1 MIHTTQGLVVL
12 TGCAHPGVVDMVEKA
27 REMLED
33 RVTLV
38 MGGFHL
44 SGTSVERIGHIVA
57 DLKTLDVERV
67 APCHCSGDVARR
79 TFKEAYGK
87 HFIPAGLGFRLEMKE
102 AFKSTERKSSSWGE
116 IKKGL

>member
-1 MIHTTQGLVVL
+1 MI
-12 TGCAHPGVVDMVEKA
+12 EKA

-44 SGTSVERIGHIVA
+44 SGTSAERIGHIVA
-57 DLKTLDVERV
+57 DLKTLEVERV
-67 APCHCSGDVARR
+67 APCHCSGDVARKM
-79 TFKEAYGK
+79 FQEAYGK
-87 HFIPAGLGFRLEMKE
+87 HFIPAGVGLRLEMKE

-116 IKKGL
+116 VKRGL